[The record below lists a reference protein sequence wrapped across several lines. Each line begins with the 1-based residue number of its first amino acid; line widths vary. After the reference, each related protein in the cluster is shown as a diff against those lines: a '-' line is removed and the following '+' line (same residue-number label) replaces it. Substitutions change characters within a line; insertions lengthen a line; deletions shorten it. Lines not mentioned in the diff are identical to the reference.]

1 MNPAMP
7 GPLAAMIDLDG
18 TLVDTLGDFDAALNG
33 MLRELGLPPLAADDV
48 MPMVG
53 KGAQHL
59 VLRTLQHVAPQDG
72 PERAQARFADAL
84 AAYDRHYRAIN
95 GRHSHVYDGV
105 LPGLQALQARG
116 LRLACLTNKPVGFAR
131 ELLVQKG
138 LDGFFEQVFGG
149 DSFERKK
156 PDPLPLLRTAEAL
169 GVAPAQ
175 ALMVGDSSNDAQA
188 ARAAGCP
195 VVLLT
200 YGYNHGQPVTAVDA
214 DAHFDTLAA
223 VAGWVD
229 RARAKA
235 PDAPQAVSA

>member
-1 MNPAMP
+1 MNPALP
-7 GPLAAMIDLDG
+7 RPLAAMIDLDG

-33 MLRELGLPPLAADDV
+33 MLRELNLPPLAAADV

-53 KGAQHL
+53 KGVQHL
-59 VLRTLQHVAPQDG
+59 VLRTLLHVAPQDG
-72 PERAQARFADAL
+72 PARAQARFDAAL
-84 AAYDRHYRAIN
+84 AAYERHYHAVN
-95 GRHSHVYDGV
+95 GRHSRVYDGV
-105 LPGLQALQARG
+105 QPGLQALQQRG

-131 ELLVQKG
+131 ALLAQKG
-138 LDGFFEQVFGG
+138 LDGFFEHVFGG

-175 ALMVGDSSNDAQA
+175 ALMVGDSANDAQA

-200 YGYNHGQPVTAVDA
+200 YGYNHGEPIHAVDA
-214 DAHFDTLAA
+214 DAHLDSMAD
-223 VAGWVD
+223 VADWLGG
-229 RARAKA
+229 A
-235 PDAPQAVSA
+235 